1 MEATEEKKYFLLKEI
16 SRCGNQND
24 FQTDITPVRNIM
36 NKFLPDLMFENPD
49 AYTRLKAEYI
59 RLKEY
64 AAYRELAKKNIV
76 TLCGKTSGGKSS
88 FFNSLYNGGIFPVDN
103 STFSSVPVYAV
114 CGHSNY
120 IYGINNFDHFVRL
133 ERDEMKTIFSGIE
146 TEDPDIFIP
155 LGHMFSSLL
164 TYASTPDLK
173 HIAFLDMPGYTQ
185 PEETSFSSE
194 KNMAGL
200 INRINCSNYI
210 LWFADINIINLGIS
224 DSDINFLKK
233 LDPAIPKLII
243 ISKADIFSQ
252 NDFPEILEKN
262 KKILN
267 ARGVTFIDVLAYSK
281 QQPEKFD
288 KYKILAYLDRW
299 DKSPSIINFSQKFE
313 TIFDSLPSTVA
324 AAEFKNSLMPEIH
337 KVSSSI
343 YNIQNAFEQKQ
354 KTDSDNFIP
363 VENIQR
369 PSNPLKNIDLSKIK
383 ITDLPIPNPEKLFR
397 NYNDRNQLDT
407 SGYERY
413 INSVSI
419 TLMETMKDIKPAFS
433 VDAKNNE
440 YKNEVSKTI
449 AGLFNVSMIPDESSD
464 NPPGEEINQT
474 AEERT
479 SRRRSRNSRSKR
491 EDAEIQSPD
500 TSAETPAP
508 TENRPVRRER
518 SGSGVSR
525 RRLR

>member
-1 MEATEEKKYFLLKEI
+1 M
-16 SRCGNQND
+16 
-24 FQTDITPVRNIM
+24 
-36 NKFLPDLMFENPD
+36 
-49 AYTRLKAEYI
+49 
-59 RLKEY
+59 
-64 AAYRELAKKNIV
+64 
-76 TLCGKTSGGKSS
+76 
-88 FFNSLYNGGIFPVDN
+88 
-103 STFSSVPVYAV
+103 
-114 CGHSNY
+114 
-120 IYGINNFDHFVRL
+120 
-133 ERDEMKTIFSGIE
+133 
-146 TEDPDIFIP
+146 
-155 LGHMFSSLL
+155 
-164 TYASTPDLK
+164 
-173 HIAFLDMPGYTQ
+173 
-185 PEETSFSSE
+185 
-194 KNMAGL
+194 
-200 INRINCSNYI
+200 
-210 LWFADINIINLGIS
+210 
-224 DSDINFLKK
+224 KK
-233 LDPAIPKLII
+233 L
-243 ISKADIFSQ
+243 FSEYHQ
-252 NDFPEILEKN
+252 ELFFHDFPEILEKT

-491 EDAEIQSPD
+491 EDAEIKSPD